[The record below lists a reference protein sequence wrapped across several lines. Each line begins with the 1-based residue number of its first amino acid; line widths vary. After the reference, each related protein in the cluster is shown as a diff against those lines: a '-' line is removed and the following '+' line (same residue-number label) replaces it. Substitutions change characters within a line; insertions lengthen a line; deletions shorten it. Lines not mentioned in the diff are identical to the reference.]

1 MKTVQYDL
9 RIIHRKKVA
18 IGAINRKEIDRILQD
33 MITSGEALNMEGGE
47 VVGIVVEEKGERDC
61 PGDCDHCPYLC
72 PENEDCMMDDLED
85 RCRSCEYG
93 CEMASAEMRSVKTAT
108 GAARSA
114 ADVPIRREKNS
125 HDSFFCRQV
134 MNRRRR
140 ERSAGGVGYTI
151 PASNAFG
158 LPELLYKKRR

>member
-18 IGAINRKEIDRILQD
+18 IGAINRKEIDRILRD

-93 CEMASAEMRSVKTAT
+93 CEKCGTCSLIDYGVCGDEECESCHWRCPECGGCTHPE
-108 GAARSA
+108 G
-114 ADVPIRREKNS
+114 E
-125 HDSFFCRQV
+125 
-134 MNRRRR
+134 RRRSGIHNTSKQR
-140 ERSAGGVGYTI
+140 LWIARLSSGSPAAACQGKI
-151 PASNAFG
+151 PET
-158 LPELLYKKRR
+158 L

>member
-85 RCRSCEYG
+85 
-93 CEMASAEMRSVKTAT
+93 
-108 GAARSA
+108 
-114 ADVPIRREKNS
+114 
-125 HDSFFCRQV
+125 
-134 MNRRRR
+134 
-140 ERSAGGVGYTI
+140 TI

-158 LPELLYKKRR
+158 LPELLWQPSGSLSGKIPETL